1 MKRLFG
7 FLILAAFFSML
18 HAQRVLSLDSCRNM
32 AIANNKSLLIAKERM
47 RKAHYDRKAAF
58 TNFLP
63 DFSATGTYMYFSDE
77 ISLLNDGQKSALNH
91 MGTSLQQGLTQAATP
106 IIQHIAQT
114 NPQLAASLQQ
124 AIQSGKLD
132 GMSTAL
138 NQLGNELT
146 DALRTDTR
154 NMWAGAVTLMQPLYM
169 GGKIRAYHRITKFS
183 EALARTQHDAQ
194 LQDLILNTDDA
205 YWTVVSLS
213 YKKKMAE
220 SFLDLV
226 NRLDGDVE
234 KMIREGVATK
244 ADGLTVKVKVN
255 EAEMLLTK
263 VDNGLALSKMVLCQ
277 LCGMDLD
284 TKFTLTDE
292 NRELASAETSS
303 LASAERERFMQSRT
317 DLQVSETVPDDAVQ
331 RAWTNR
337 PELKSLDWAHKIYE
351 DKVRVVRSEMLPSL
365 ALTGGYL
372 VSNPSLL
379 NGFENKFRG
388 MWNVGIMLSVPIF
401 HWNEG
406 IYKVKAAKSE
416 VNIARLQQTEAQEK
430 IELQVNQ
437 SLFKNTEA
445 QKRLALSEKNMEKA
459 EENLRYAD
467 KGFKEGV
474 VPVTNVMEAQT
485 AWLSAQSDRI
495 DAQIDLKLAQTY
507 LQKAMGT
514 LVEDEFPVTALYPE
528 DMIPWTPAPIAIFK
542 SSEHKEAA
550 KVFVDY
556 MLSKEGQEALR
567 EADARIMA
575 RSDVEIPAEIGNVDT
590 SKLIEQDV
598 RLFGSQR
605 EDLLAKWDALAGDKE
620 SN

>member
-7 FLILAAFFSML
+7 FLILAAFSCML

-47 RKAHYDRKAAF
+47 QKAHYDRKAAF

-106 IIQHIAQT
+106 IIRHIAQT

-292 NRELASAETSS
+292 D
-303 LASAERERFMQSRT
+303 RT

-331 RAWTNR
+331 RAWTYR
-337 PELKSLDWAHKIYE
+337 PELKSLDWANKIYE

-388 MWNVGIMLSVPIF
+388 MWNVGIMLSVPVF

-474 VPVTNVMEAQT
+474 IPVTNVMEAQT

-514 LVEDEFPVTALYPE
+514 LGPGL
-528 DMIPWTPAPIAIFK
+528 
-542 SSEHKEAA
+542 
-550 KVFVDY
+550 
-556 MLSKEGQEALR
+556 
-567 EADARIMA
+567 
-575 RSDVEIPAEIGNVDT
+575 
-590 SKLIEQDV
+590 
-598 RLFGSQR
+598 
-605 EDLLAKWDALAGDKE
+605 
-620 SN
+620 

>member
-1 MKRLFG
+1 M
-7 FLILAAFFSML
+7 ILAAFSCML

-47 RKAHYDRKAAF
+47 QKAHYDRKAAF

-154 NMWAGAVTLMQPLYM
+154 NVWAGAVTLMQPLYM

-292 NRELASAETSS
+292 D
-303 LASAERERFMQSRT
+303 RT
-317 DLQVSETVPDDAVQ
+317 DLQVSEAVPDDAVQ

-514 LVEDEFPVTALYPE
+514 LGPGL
-528 DMIPWTPAPIAIFK
+528 
-542 SSEHKEAA
+542 
-550 KVFVDY
+550 
-556 MLSKEGQEALR
+556 
-567 EADARIMA
+567 
-575 RSDVEIPAEIGNVDT
+575 
-590 SKLIEQDV
+590 
-598 RLFGSQR
+598 
-605 EDLLAKWDALAGDKE
+605 
-620 SN
+620 

>member
-1 MKRLFG
+1 M
-7 FLILAAFFSML
+7 ILAAFSCML

-47 RKAHYDRKAAF
+47 QKAHYDRKAAF

-292 NRELASAETSS
+292 D
-303 LASAERERFMQSRT
+303 RT

-331 RAWTNR
+331 RAWTYR
-337 PELKSLDWAHKIYE
+337 PELKSLDWANKIYE

-388 MWNVGIMLSVPIF
+388 MWNVGIMLSVPVF

-416 VNIARLQQTEAQEK
+416 INIARLQQTEAQEK

-474 VPVTNVMEAQT
+474 IPVTNVMEAQT

-514 LVEDEFPVTALYPE
+514 LGLG
-528 DMIPWTPAPIAIFK
+528 
-542 SSEHKEAA
+542 
-550 KVFVDY
+550 
-556 MLSKEGQEALR
+556 L
-567 EADARIMA
+567 
-575 RSDVEIPAEIGNVDT
+575 
-590 SKLIEQDV
+590 
-598 RLFGSQR
+598 
-605 EDLLAKWDALAGDKE
+605 
-620 SN
+620 

>member
-1 MKRLFG
+1 
-7 FLILAAFFSML
+7 
-18 HAQRVLSLDSCRNM
+18 M

-47 RKAHYDRKAAF
+47 QKAHYDRKAAF

-124 AIQSGKLD
+124 GIQSGKLD

-154 NMWAGAVTLMQPLYM
+154 NVWAGAVTLMQPLYM

-292 NRELASAETSS
+292 D
-303 LASAERERFMQSRT
+303 RT

-331 RAWTNR
+331 RAWTYR
-337 PELKSLDWAHKIYE
+337 PELKSLDWANKIYE

-388 MWNVGIMLSVPIF
+388 MWNVGIMLSVPVF

-474 VPVTNVMEAQT
+474 IPVTNVMEAQT

-514 LVEDEFPVTALYPE
+514 LGPGL
-528 DMIPWTPAPIAIFK
+528 
-542 SSEHKEAA
+542 
-550 KVFVDY
+550 
-556 MLSKEGQEALR
+556 
-567 EADARIMA
+567 
-575 RSDVEIPAEIGNVDT
+575 
-590 SKLIEQDV
+590 
-598 RLFGSQR
+598 
-605 EDLLAKWDALAGDKE
+605 
-620 SN
+620 

>member
-7 FLILAAFFSML
+7 FLILAAFSCML

-47 RKAHYDRKAAF
+47 QKAHYDRKAAF

-114 NPQLAASLQQ
+114 NPQLAASLHQ

-292 NRELASAETSS
+292 D
-303 LASAERERFMQSRT
+303 RT

-331 RAWTNR
+331 RAWAYR
-337 PELKSLDWAHKIYE
+337 PELKSLDWANKIYE

-388 MWNVGIMLSVPIF
+388 MWNVGIMLSVPVF

-474 VPVTNVMEAQT
+474 IPVTNVMEAQT

-514 LVEDEFPVTALYPE
+514 LGPGL
-528 DMIPWTPAPIAIFK
+528 
-542 SSEHKEAA
+542 
-550 KVFVDY
+550 
-556 MLSKEGQEALR
+556 
-567 EADARIMA
+567 
-575 RSDVEIPAEIGNVDT
+575 
-590 SKLIEQDV
+590 
-598 RLFGSQR
+598 
-605 EDLLAKWDALAGDKE
+605 
-620 SN
+620 

>member
-255 EAEMLLTK
+255 EAEMF
-263 VDNGLALSKMVLCQ
+263 
-277 LCGMDLD
+277 LD

-514 LVEDEFPVTALYPE
+514 LGPGL
-528 DMIPWTPAPIAIFK
+528 
-542 SSEHKEAA
+542 
-550 KVFVDY
+550 
-556 MLSKEGQEALR
+556 
-567 EADARIMA
+567 
-575 RSDVEIPAEIGNVDT
+575 
-590 SKLIEQDV
+590 
-598 RLFGSQR
+598 
-605 EDLLAKWDALAGDKE
+605 
-620 SN
+620 

>member
-7 FLILAAFFSML
+7 FLILAAFSCML

-47 RKAHYDRKAAF
+47 QKAHYDRKAAF

-91 MGTSLQQGLTQAATP
+91 IGSSLQQGLTQAATP

-154 NMWAGAVTLMQPLYM
+154 NVWAGAVTLMQPLYM

-244 ADGLTVKVKVN
+244 ADGLTVMVKVN

-292 NRELASAETSS
+292 D
-303 LASAERERFMQSRT
+303 RT

-331 RAWTNR
+331 RAWTYR
-337 PELKSLDWAHKIYE
+337 PELKSLDWANKIYE

-388 MWNVGIMLSVPIF
+388 MWNVGIMLSVPVF

-474 VPVTNVMEAQT
+474 IPVTNVMEAQT

-514 LVEDEFPVTALYPE
+514 LGPGL
-528 DMIPWTPAPIAIFK
+528 
-542 SSEHKEAA
+542 
-550 KVFVDY
+550 
-556 MLSKEGQEALR
+556 
-567 EADARIMA
+567 
-575 RSDVEIPAEIGNVDT
+575 
-590 SKLIEQDV
+590 
-598 RLFGSQR
+598 
-605 EDLLAKWDALAGDKE
+605 
-620 SN
+620 

>member
-7 FLILAAFFSML
+7 FLILAAFSCML

-47 RKAHYDRKAAF
+47 QKAHYDRKAAF

-292 NRELASAETSS
+292 D
-303 LASAERERFMQSRT
+303 RT

-331 RAWTNR
+331 RAWTYR
-337 PELKSLDWAHKIYE
+337 PELKSLDWANKIYE

-388 MWNVGIMLSVPIF
+388 MWNVGIVLSVPVF

-416 VNIARLQQTEAQEK
+416 INIARLQQTEAQEK

-474 VPVTNVMEAQT
+474 IPVTNVMEAQT

-514 LVEDEFPVTALYPE
+514 LGPGL
-528 DMIPWTPAPIAIFK
+528 
-542 SSEHKEAA
+542 
-550 KVFVDY
+550 
-556 MLSKEGQEALR
+556 
-567 EADARIMA
+567 
-575 RSDVEIPAEIGNVDT
+575 
-590 SKLIEQDV
+590 
-598 RLFGSQR
+598 
-605 EDLLAKWDALAGDKE
+605 
-620 SN
+620 

>member
-303 LASAERERFMQSRT
+303 LASAERERFMQKRMVKT
-317 DLQVSETVPDDAVQ
+317 E
-331 RAWTNR
+331 N
-337 PELKSLDWAHKIYE
+337 I
-351 DKVRVVRSEMLPSL
+351 VRVVRSEMLPSL

-514 LVEDEFPVTALYPE
+514 LGPGL
-528 DMIPWTPAPIAIFK
+528 
-542 SSEHKEAA
+542 
-550 KVFVDY
+550 
-556 MLSKEGQEALR
+556 
-567 EADARIMA
+567 
-575 RSDVEIPAEIGNVDT
+575 
-590 SKLIEQDV
+590 
-598 RLFGSQR
+598 
-605 EDLLAKWDALAGDKE
+605 
-620 SN
+620 

>member
-7 FLILAAFFSML
+7 FLILAAFSCML

-32 AIANNKSLLIAKERM
+32 AIANNKGLLIAKERM
-47 RKAHYDRKAAF
+47 QKAHYDRKAAF

-77 ISLLNDGQKSALNH
+77 ISLLNGGQKSALNH

-154 NMWAGAVTLMQPLYM
+154 NVWAGAVTLMQPLYM

-292 NRELASAETSS
+292 D
-303 LASAERERFMQSRT
+303 RT

-331 RAWTNR
+331 RAWTYR
-337 PELKSLDWAHKIYE
+337 PELKSLDWANKIYE

-388 MWNVGIMLSVPIF
+388 MWNVGIMLSVPVF

-474 VPVTNVMEAQT
+474 IPVTNVMEAQT

-514 LVEDEFPVTALYPE
+514 LGPGL
-528 DMIPWTPAPIAIFK
+528 
-542 SSEHKEAA
+542 
-550 KVFVDY
+550 
-556 MLSKEGQEALR
+556 
-567 EADARIMA
+567 
-575 RSDVEIPAEIGNVDT
+575 
-590 SKLIEQDV
+590 
-598 RLFGSQR
+598 
-605 EDLLAKWDALAGDKE
+605 
-620 SN
+620 

>member
-1 MKRLFG
+1 M
-7 FLILAAFFSML
+7 ILAAFSCML

-47 RKAHYDRKAAF
+47 QKAHYDRKAAF

-169 GGKIRAYHRITKFS
+169 GGKIRAYHRITRFS

-234 KMIREGVATK
+234 KMVREGVATK

-292 NRELASAETSS
+292 D
-303 LASAERERFMQSRT
+303 RT

-331 RAWTNR
+331 RAWTYR
-337 PELKSLDWAHKIYE
+337 PELKSLDWANKIYE

-388 MWNVGIMLSVPIF
+388 MWNVGIMLSVPVF

-474 VPVTNVMEAQT
+474 IPVTNVMEAQT
-485 AWLSAQSDRI
+485 AWLSALSDRI

-514 LVEDEFPVTALYPE
+514 LGPGL
-528 DMIPWTPAPIAIFK
+528 
-542 SSEHKEAA
+542 
-550 KVFVDY
+550 
-556 MLSKEGQEALR
+556 
-567 EADARIMA
+567 
-575 RSDVEIPAEIGNVDT
+575 
-590 SKLIEQDV
+590 
-598 RLFGSQR
+598 
-605 EDLLAKWDALAGDKE
+605 
-620 SN
+620 

>member
-7 FLILAAFFSML
+7 FLILAAFSCML

-47 RKAHYDRKAAF
+47 QKAHYDRKAAF

-91 MGTSLQQGLTQAATP
+91 IGSSLQQGLTQAATP

-292 NRELASAETSS
+292 D
-303 LASAERERFMQSRT
+303 RT

-331 RAWTNR
+331 RAWTYR
-337 PELKSLDWAHKIYE
+337 PELKSLDWANKIYE

-388 MWNVGIMLSVPIF
+388 MWNVGIMLSVPVF

-474 VPVTNVMEAQT
+474 IPVTNVMEAQT

-514 LVEDEFPVTALYPE
+514 LGLGLE
-528 DMIPWTPAPIAIFK
+528 
-542 SSEHKEAA
+542 
-550 KVFVDY
+550 
-556 MLSKEGQEALR
+556 
-567 EADARIMA
+567 
-575 RSDVEIPAEIGNVDT
+575 
-590 SKLIEQDV
+590 
-598 RLFGSQR
+598 
-605 EDLLAKWDALAGDKE
+605 
-620 SN
+620 

>member
-7 FLILAAFFSML
+7 FLILAAFSCML

-47 RKAHYDRKAAF
+47 QKAHYDRKAAF

-169 GGKIRAYHRITKFS
+169 GGKIRAYHRITRFS

-234 KMIREGVATK
+234 KMVREGVATK

-292 NRELASAETSS
+292 D
-303 LASAERERFMQSRT
+303 RT

-331 RAWTNR
+331 RAWTYR
-337 PELKSLDWAHKIYE
+337 PELKSLDWANKIYE

-388 MWNVGIMLSVPIF
+388 MWNVGIMLSVPVF

-474 VPVTNVMEAQT
+474 IPVTNVMEAQT
-485 AWLSAQSDRI
+485 AWLSALSDRI

-514 LVEDEFPVTALYPE
+514 LGPGL
-528 DMIPWTPAPIAIFK
+528 
-542 SSEHKEAA
+542 
-550 KVFVDY
+550 
-556 MLSKEGQEALR
+556 
-567 EADARIMA
+567 
-575 RSDVEIPAEIGNVDT
+575 
-590 SKLIEQDV
+590 
-598 RLFGSQR
+598 
-605 EDLLAKWDALAGDKE
+605 
-620 SN
+620 

>member
-106 IIQHIAQT
+106 VIQHIAQT

-263 VDNGLALSKMVLCQ
+263 IDNGLALSKMVLCQ

-292 NRELASAETSS
+292 D
-303 LASAERERFMQSRT
+303 RT
-317 DLQVSETVPDDAVQ
+317 DLQVSETLPDDAVQ

-514 LVEDEFPVTALYPE
+514 LGPGL
-528 DMIPWTPAPIAIFK
+528 
-542 SSEHKEAA
+542 
-550 KVFVDY
+550 
-556 MLSKEGQEALR
+556 
-567 EADARIMA
+567 
-575 RSDVEIPAEIGNVDT
+575 
-590 SKLIEQDV
+590 
-598 RLFGSQR
+598 
-605 EDLLAKWDALAGDKE
+605 
-620 SN
+620 

>member
-7 FLILAAFFSML
+7 FLILAAFSCML

-47 RKAHYDRKAAF
+47 QKAHYDRKAAF

-132 GMSTAL
+132 DMSTAL

-154 NMWAGAVTLMQPLYM
+154 NVWAGAVTLMQPLYM

-292 NRELASAETSS
+292 D
-303 LASAERERFMQSRT
+303 RT

-331 RAWTNR
+331 RAWTYR
-337 PELKSLDWAHKIYE
+337 PELKSLDWANKIYE

-388 MWNVGIMLSVPIF
+388 MWNVGIMLSVPVF

-474 VPVTNVMEAQT
+474 IPVTNVMEAQT

-514 LVEDEFPVTALYPE
+514 LGPGL
-528 DMIPWTPAPIAIFK
+528 
-542 SSEHKEAA
+542 
-550 KVFVDY
+550 
-556 MLSKEGQEALR
+556 
-567 EADARIMA
+567 
-575 RSDVEIPAEIGNVDT
+575 
-590 SKLIEQDV
+590 
-598 RLFGSQR
+598 
-605 EDLLAKWDALAGDKE
+605 
-620 SN
+620 

>member
-1 MKRLFG
+1 M
-7 FLILAAFFSML
+7 ILAAFSCML

-47 RKAHYDRKAAF
+47 QKAHYDRKAAF

-124 AIQSGKLD
+124 AIHSGKLD

-292 NRELASAETSS
+292 D
-303 LASAERERFMQSRT
+303 RT

-331 RAWTNR
+331 RAWAYR
-337 PELKSLDWAHKIYE
+337 PELKSLDWANKIYE

-388 MWNVGIMLSVPIF
+388 MWNVGIMLSVPVF

-474 VPVTNVMEAQT
+474 IPVTNVMEAQT

-514 LVEDEFPVTALYPE
+514 LGPGL
-528 DMIPWTPAPIAIFK
+528 
-542 SSEHKEAA
+542 
-550 KVFVDY
+550 
-556 MLSKEGQEALR
+556 
-567 EADARIMA
+567 
-575 RSDVEIPAEIGNVDT
+575 
-590 SKLIEQDV
+590 
-598 RLFGSQR
+598 
-605 EDLLAKWDALAGDKE
+605 
-620 SN
+620 

>member
-91 MGTSLQQGLTQAATP
+91 IGSSLQQGLTQAATP

-154 NMWAGAVTLMQPLYM
+154 NVWAGAVTLMQPLYM

-292 NRELASAETSS
+292 D
-303 LASAERERFMQSRT
+303 RT
-317 DLQVSETVPDDAVQ
+317 DLQVSEAVPDDAVQ

-388 MWNVGIMLSVPIF
+388 MWNVGIMLSVPVF

-474 VPVTNVMEAQT
+474 IPVTNVMEAQT

-514 LVEDEFPVTALYPE
+514 LGPGL
-528 DMIPWTPAPIAIFK
+528 
-542 SSEHKEAA
+542 
-550 KVFVDY
+550 
-556 MLSKEGQEALR
+556 
-567 EADARIMA
+567 
-575 RSDVEIPAEIGNVDT
+575 
-590 SKLIEQDV
+590 
-598 RLFGSQR
+598 
-605 EDLLAKWDALAGDKE
+605 
-620 SN
+620 

>member
-1 MKRLFG
+1 M
-7 FLILAAFFSML
+7 ILAAFSCML

-47 RKAHYDRKAAF
+47 QKAHYDRKAAF

-63 DFSATGTYMYFSDE
+63 DFSGTGTYMYFSDE

-292 NRELASAETSS
+292 D
-303 LASAERERFMQSRT
+303 RT

-331 RAWTNR
+331 RAWAYR
-337 PELKSLDWAHKIYE
+337 PELKSLDWANKIYE

-388 MWNVGIMLSVPIF
+388 MWNVGIMLSVPVF

-474 VPVTNVMEAQT
+474 IPVTNVMEAQT

-514 LVEDEFPVTALYPE
+514 LGPGL
-528 DMIPWTPAPIAIFK
+528 
-542 SSEHKEAA
+542 
-550 KVFVDY
+550 
-556 MLSKEGQEALR
+556 
-567 EADARIMA
+567 
-575 RSDVEIPAEIGNVDT
+575 
-590 SKLIEQDV
+590 
-598 RLFGSQR
+598 
-605 EDLLAKWDALAGDKE
+605 
-620 SN
+620 

>member
-7 FLILAAFFSML
+7 FLILAAFSCML

-47 RKAHYDRKAAF
+47 QKAHYDRKAAF

-77 ISLLNDGQKSALNH
+77 ISLLNDGLKSALNH
-91 MGTSLQQGLTQAATP
+91 IGSSLQQGLTQAATP

-154 NMWAGAVTLMQPLYM
+154 NVWAGAVTLMQPLYM

-292 NRELASAETSS
+292 D
-303 LASAERERFMQSRT
+303 RT

-331 RAWTNR
+331 RAWTYR
-337 PELKSLDWAHKIYE
+337 PELKSLDWANKIYE

-388 MWNVGIMLSVPIF
+388 MWNVGIMLSVPVF

-474 VPVTNVMEAQT
+474 IPVTNVMEAQT

-514 LVEDEFPVTALYPE
+514 LGPGL
-528 DMIPWTPAPIAIFK
+528 
-542 SSEHKEAA
+542 
-550 KVFVDY
+550 
-556 MLSKEGQEALR
+556 
-567 EADARIMA
+567 
-575 RSDVEIPAEIGNVDT
+575 
-590 SKLIEQDV
+590 
-598 RLFGSQR
+598 
-605 EDLLAKWDALAGDKE
+605 
-620 SN
+620 

>member
-7 FLILAAFFSML
+7 FLILAAFSCML

-47 RKAHYDRKAAF
+47 QKAHYDRKAAF

-91 MGTSLQQGLTQAATP
+91 IGSSLQQGLTQAATP

-154 NMWAGAVTLMQPLYM
+154 NVWAGAVTLTQPLYM

-292 NRELASAETSS
+292 D
-303 LASAERERFMQSRT
+303 RT

-331 RAWTNR
+331 RAWTYR
-337 PELKSLDWAHKIYE
+337 PELKSLDWANKIYE

-388 MWNVGIMLSVPIF
+388 MWNVGIMLSVPVF

-474 VPVTNVMEAQT
+474 IPVTNVMEAQT

-514 LVEDEFPVTALYPE
+514 LGPGL
-528 DMIPWTPAPIAIFK
+528 
-542 SSEHKEAA
+542 
-550 KVFVDY
+550 
-556 MLSKEGQEALR
+556 
-567 EADARIMA
+567 
-575 RSDVEIPAEIGNVDT
+575 
-590 SKLIEQDV
+590 
-598 RLFGSQR
+598 
-605 EDLLAKWDALAGDKE
+605 
-620 SN
+620 

>member
-7 FLILAAFFSML
+7 FLILAAFSCML

-47 RKAHYDRKAAF
+47 QKAHYDRKAAF

-124 AIQSGKLD
+124 GIQSGKLD

-154 NMWAGAVTLMQPLYM
+154 NVWAGAVTLMQPLYM

-292 NRELASAETSS
+292 D
-303 LASAERERFMQSRT
+303 RT

-331 RAWTNR
+331 RAWTYR
-337 PELKSLDWAHKIYE
+337 PELKSLDWANKIYE

-388 MWNVGIMLSVPIF
+388 MWNVGIMLSVPVF

-474 VPVTNVMEAQT
+474 IPVTNVMEAQT

-514 LVEDEFPVTALYPE
+514 LGPGL
-528 DMIPWTPAPIAIFK
+528 
-542 SSEHKEAA
+542 
-550 KVFVDY
+550 
-556 MLSKEGQEALR
+556 
-567 EADARIMA
+567 
-575 RSDVEIPAEIGNVDT
+575 
-590 SKLIEQDV
+590 
-598 RLFGSQR
+598 
-605 EDLLAKWDALAGDKE
+605 
-620 SN
+620 

>member
-1 MKRLFG
+1 M
-7 FLILAAFFSML
+7 ILAAFSCML

-47 RKAHYDRKAAF
+47 QKAHYDRKAAF

-292 NRELASAETSS
+292 D
-303 LASAERERFMQSRT
+303 RT

-331 RAWTNR
+331 RAWTYR
-337 PELKSLDWAHKIYE
+337 PELKSLDWANKIYE

-388 MWNVGIMLSVPIF
+388 MWNVGIMLSVPVF

-485 AWLSAQSDRI
+485 AWLSALSDRI

-514 LVEDEFPVTALYPE
+514 LGPGL
-528 DMIPWTPAPIAIFK
+528 
-542 SSEHKEAA
+542 
-550 KVFVDY
+550 
-556 MLSKEGQEALR
+556 
-567 EADARIMA
+567 
-575 RSDVEIPAEIGNVDT
+575 
-590 SKLIEQDV
+590 
-598 RLFGSQR
+598 
-605 EDLLAKWDALAGDKE
+605 
-620 SN
+620 

>member
-1 MKRLFG
+1 M
-7 FLILAAFFSML
+7 ILAAFSCML

-47 RKAHYDRKAAF
+47 QKAHYDRKAAF

-132 GMSTAL
+132 DMSTAL

-154 NMWAGAVTLMQPLYM
+154 NVWAGAVTLMQPLYM

-292 NRELASAETSS
+292 D
-303 LASAERERFMQSRT
+303 RT

-331 RAWTNR
+331 RAWTYR
-337 PELKSLDWAHKIYE
+337 PELKSLDWANKIYE

-388 MWNVGIMLSVPIF
+388 MWNVGIMLSVPVF

-474 VPVTNVMEAQT
+474 IPVTNVMEAQT

-514 LVEDEFPVTALYPE
+514 LGPGL
-528 DMIPWTPAPIAIFK
+528 
-542 SSEHKEAA
+542 
-550 KVFVDY
+550 
-556 MLSKEGQEALR
+556 
-567 EADARIMA
+567 
-575 RSDVEIPAEIGNVDT
+575 
-590 SKLIEQDV
+590 
-598 RLFGSQR
+598 
-605 EDLLAKWDALAGDKE
+605 
-620 SN
+620 

>member
-1 MKRLFG
+1 M
-7 FLILAAFFSML
+7 ILAAFSCML

-47 RKAHYDRKAAF
+47 QKAHYDRKAAF

-91 MGTSLQQGLTQAATP
+91 IGSSLQQGLTQAATP

-292 NRELASAETSS
+292 D
-303 LASAERERFMQSRT
+303 RT

-331 RAWTNR
+331 RAWTYR
-337 PELKSLDWAHKIYE
+337 PELKSLDWANKIYE

-388 MWNVGIMLSVPIF
+388 MWNVGIMLSVPVF

-474 VPVTNVMEAQT
+474 IPVTNVMEAQT

-514 LVEDEFPVTALYPE
+514 LGLG
-528 DMIPWTPAPIAIFK
+528 
-542 SSEHKEAA
+542 
-550 KVFVDY
+550 
-556 MLSKEGQEALR
+556 L
-567 EADARIMA
+567 
-575 RSDVEIPAEIGNVDT
+575 
-590 SKLIEQDV
+590 
-598 RLFGSQR
+598 
-605 EDLLAKWDALAGDKE
+605 
-620 SN
+620 

>member
-7 FLILAAFFSML
+7 FLILAAFSCML

-47 RKAHYDRKAAF
+47 QKAHYDRKAAF

-154 NMWAGAVTLMQPLYM
+154 NVWAGAVTLMQPLYM

-292 NRELASAETSS
+292 D
-303 LASAERERFMQSRT
+303 RT

-331 RAWTNR
+331 RAWAYR
-337 PELKSLDWAHKIYE
+337 PELKSLDWANKIYE

-388 MWNVGIMLSVPIF
+388 MWNVGIMLSVPVF

-474 VPVTNVMEAQT
+474 IPVTNVMEAQT

-514 LVEDEFPVTALYPE
+514 LGPGL
-528 DMIPWTPAPIAIFK
+528 
-542 SSEHKEAA
+542 
-550 KVFVDY
+550 
-556 MLSKEGQEALR
+556 
-567 EADARIMA
+567 
-575 RSDVEIPAEIGNVDT
+575 
-590 SKLIEQDV
+590 
-598 RLFGSQR
+598 
-605 EDLLAKWDALAGDKE
+605 
-620 SN
+620 

>member
-7 FLILAAFFSML
+7 FLILAAFSCML

-47 RKAHYDRKAAF
+47 QKAHNDRKAAF

-154 NMWAGAVTLMQPLYM
+154 NVWAGAVTLMQPLYM

-292 NRELASAETSS
+292 D
-303 LASAERERFMQSRT
+303 RT

-331 RAWTNR
+331 RAWTYR
-337 PELKSLDWAHKIYE
+337 PELKSLDWANKIYE

-388 MWNVGIMLSVPIF
+388 MWNVGIMLSVPVF

-430 IELQVNQ
+430 IE
-437 SLFKNTEA
+437 
-445 QKRLALSEKNMEKA
+445 
-459 EENLRYAD
+459 
-467 KGFKEGV
+467 
-474 VPVTNVMEAQT
+474 
-485 AWLSAQSDRI
+485 
-495 DAQIDLKLAQTY
+495 
-507 LQKAMGT
+507 
-514 LVEDEFPVTALYPE
+514 
-528 DMIPWTPAPIAIFK
+528 
-542 SSEHKEAA
+542 
-550 KVFVDY
+550 
-556 MLSKEGQEALR
+556 
-567 EADARIMA
+567 
-575 RSDVEIPAEIGNVDT
+575 
-590 SKLIEQDV
+590 
-598 RLFGSQR
+598 
-605 EDLLAKWDALAGDKE
+605 
-620 SN
+620 

>member
-1 MKRLFG
+1 M
-7 FLILAAFFSML
+7 ILAAFSCML

-47 RKAHYDRKAAF
+47 QKAHYDRKAAF

-292 NRELASAETSS
+292 D
-303 LASAERERFMQSRT
+303 RT

-331 RAWTNR
+331 RAWTYR
-337 PELKSLDWAHKIYE
+337 PELKSLDWANKIYE

-388 MWNVGIMLSVPIF
+388 MWNVGIMLSVPVF

-416 VNIARLQQTEAQEK
+416 VDIARLQQTEAQEK

-474 VPVTNVMEAQT
+474 IPVTNVMEAQT

-514 LVEDEFPVTALYPE
+514 LGPGL
-528 DMIPWTPAPIAIFK
+528 
-542 SSEHKEAA
+542 
-550 KVFVDY
+550 
-556 MLSKEGQEALR
+556 
-567 EADARIMA
+567 
-575 RSDVEIPAEIGNVDT
+575 
-590 SKLIEQDV
+590 
-598 RLFGSQR
+598 
-605 EDLLAKWDALAGDKE
+605 
-620 SN
+620 